1 MREMQLEAILAA
13 HTPREVVNPIFVPY
27 LEVSVEANGIAFVS
41 NRSIAKLML
50 NASLM
55 KQLRMEQI
63 EKEMHRC
70 KQ

>member
-1 MREMQLEAILAA
+1 MQLEAILAA